1 MLALVGV
8 YEGEEDKDIFDDQ
21 PLLSLQQY
29 DVAQV
34 VKQLT
39 YDIRQYL
46 NAQEFFNL
54 NKKRVP
60 FDGTTRIR
68 LQAG

>member
-46 NAQEFFNL
+46 NAQELFNL

-68 LQAG
+68 LQAD